1 MVHER
6 EEGGREDA
14 CGLYPT
20 DYERE
25 GGCVKE
31 VLFLFLFSFL
41 SSSSSSS
48 FLSDFP
54 WLLQPTNFTRLKLED
69 DSGSKIVTGSCSNC
83 SLAFSGPQ
91 LFFFFFSYL
100 PSSHPSQCSTLTPAG
115 FSGRAQPPSSCY
127 SQEQTPPG
135 WKRLPQ
141 PLGARSSLSAST
153 NPSRA

>member
-1 MVHER
+1 MKEG
-6 EEGGREDA
+6 EGGREDA

-91 LFFFFFSYL
+91 LFFFFFFISPVF
-100 PSSHPSQCSTLTPAG
+100 PS
-115 FSGRAQPPSSCY
+115 FSVFDPHASRI
-127 SQEQTPPG
+127 
-135 WKRLPQ
+135 
-141 PLGARSSLSAST
+141 LGTSAATIQLLQSGT
-153 NPSRA
+153 DATGLEKIAAAVRGKKFTFGLNK

>member
-41 SSSSSSS
+41 SSSSSSSS

-91 LFFFFFSYL
+91 LFFFFFFHIS
-100 PSSHPSQCSTLTPAG
+100 
-115 FSGRAQPPSSCY
+115 
-127 SQEQTPPG
+127 
-135 WKRLPQ
+135 RLPI
-141 PLGARSSLSAST
+141 LLSVR
-153 NPSRA
+153 PSRQPDSRDECSHHPAATVRNRRHRAGKYCRSR